1 MHNYP
6 SIIVYLCVLFFP
18 LFSACSQNQKS
29 DINDKILDAIQIGA
43 DYCTHT
49 LLDEEGKSRCDY
61 NMTEGKWY
69 EYEPP
74 WHTGQVIYAL
84 VESYKLTGKPEYLEA
99 AKKAGDWWISLEIKD
114 HPKLKGML
122 RAVHGDH
129 AGEVIVFATISD
141 GSAGL
146 FRLYEATGN
155 KKYADAPTSAGNWMM
170 QHMWVPEHGV
180 FYDNVDPKTGEVLK
194 ENSPFWPN
202 KEKQELFDVSRPNNE
217 GSLYLDMYKYTGEE
231 KYKSLFIKLCES
243 LVEKQGPEGLWM
255 DFMPNNK
262 EDGSIH
268 PRFNLWYAESLLEGY
283 ELTKDKKY
291 LQAAIKTARIFAK
304 FQKKDGTI
312 YYRNYLDGRVNQ
324 NSVCGSAVAFAG
336 IIWMRLAKYGAGE
349 EFKKNI
355 EKSLHWLLKNR
366 YSSDHPDKN
375 LAGATINT
383 RMRRKKGKIW
393 LTNRDIGT
401 SFSLRFFADYYR
413 YLNKTSE

>member
-1 MHNYP
+1 MLYYQHV
-6 SIIVYLCVLFFP
+6 IVYICVLVFP
-18 LFSACSQNQKS
+18 LFSACGQNEKS
-29 DINDKILDAIQIGA
+29 DVNDKILDAIQVGA
-43 DYCTHT
+43 DYCAHT
-49 LLDEEGKSRCDY
+49 LLDANGKSRCDY

-69 EYEPP
+69 DYEPP
-74 WHTGQVIYAL
+74 WHTGQIIYAL
-84 VESYKLTGKPEYLEA
+84 VESYKVTGNQEYLNA
-99 AKKAGDWWISLEIKD
+99 AKRAGNWWISLEIKD

-146 FRLYEATGN
+146 FRLYDLTGE

-180 FYDNVDPKTGEVLK
+180 FYDNVDPETGEVLK

-202 KEKQELFDVSRPNNE
+202 KEKQGLFDVSRPNNE

-231 KYKSLFIKLCES
+231 KYRSVFIQLCES

-255 DFMPNNK
+255 DFMPNDKN
-262 EDGSIH
+262 DGSVH

-283 ELTKDKKY
+283 ELTKNKQY
-291 LQAAIKTARIFAK
+291 LEAALKTARIFAK

-312 YYRNYLDGRVNQ
+312 YYRNYLDGAVNQ

-336 IIWMRLAKYGAGE
+336 VIWMRLVKYGVGD
-349 EFKKNI
+349 EFKENI
-355 EKSLHWLLKNR
+355 EKSLHWLLKNKF
-366 YSSDHPDKN
+366 SKDHPDKN

-401 SFSLRFFADYYR
+401 SFALRFFTDYYR
-413 YLNKTSE
+413 YMLL